1 MARTVKCP
9 SCGAELTVKEGNRDF
24 MFCEYCGTKVRL
36 DDYQETHRFVDEA
49 KVKRVE
55 AFKDLAMKKMEM
67 DEQKRKDEKDNEA
80 ERIKMEPVYLSLLIA
95 LPIIFFILAKLFGA
109 E

>member
-1 MARTVKCP
+1 
-9 SCGAELTVKEGNRDF
+9 
-24 MFCEYCGTKVRL
+24 MFCEYCGTKVRV
-36 DDYQETHRFVDEA
+36 DDYQESHRFVVGA
-49 KVKRVE
+49 KVMWVE
-55 AFKDLAMKKMEM
+55 AFRDFEMKKMEM

-80 ERIKMEPVYLSLLIA
+80 ERRKMEPVYLSLLIA

>member
-9 SCGAELTVKEGNRDF
+9 SCGADLTVKDGNREF
-24 MFCEYCGTKVRL
+24 MFCEYCGSKVRL

-55 AFKDLAMKKMEM
+55 AIKDLAMKKMEM
-67 DEQKRKDEKDNEA
+67 DEQKRQDKK
-80 ERIKMEPVYLSLLIA
+80 EREMQQRKMEPIYLGLLIA